1 MTRWQ
6 IKSVL
11 FYSHDG
17 RRVEL
22 SFKLNDV
29 TIVVGESY
37 SGKSAIIEAIDYAM
51 GASQCHIP
59 GIVRETCSWVGIV
72 WIRER
77 SEFLICR
84 RVPPLT
90 AKSSEE
96 VFVSI
101 GAPVAVPEKAEQ
113 LSRTTNVDGSLRQF
127 EQAILIGD
135 VTGTTFTER
144 EGTRISV
151 RNALPYILVS
161 DDVII
166 DKIALFRGMK
176 DWRQA
181 VIDSIPYFLGAVD
194 ETTATNEIKLKKLRS
209 QLGKLE
215 ARQQSVANDLDA
227 TLGKAKE
234 LVIEAVEVG
243 IIAKQ
248 NLESLSRNQ
257 VYEILLKVAEWT
269 PGTEVDS
276 QANDQLASLYAL
288 ERESLGELSQ
298 LRVMQNA
305 ARSALQTATE
315 FTEAVQEQRAK
326 LQLAELF
333 KADSH
338 SESCPLCNSDI
349 SAKTPTLTNIQ
360 TALAQLDG
368 ELSEVNEDRPQI
380 DSYLRTLEGRVTQSI
395 ENLKRVRGQITALV
409 RQAADAAAKLQGDP
423 RRMRVVGRVSFFNE
437 QASEDLSSLSE
448 DKIQELRDR
457 ISDLESLVDP
467 DAKAERVIGLQ
478 HQVSTHATAILR
490 TLPFDK
496 NYQNA
501 HLMFDA
507 RKLLVKFA
515 IGPRVMEMRDIGGD
529 ESYLSG
535 RLSTILALHRV
546 FSEGKRPVPGV
557 VILDQVSRP
566 FYNPETRKDQ
576 VIVKTTDSTDLKRY
590 FDAIFAESESQKIQI
605 IVLEHAY
612 FEDFP
617 KYVSAT
623 IRRWGPSEKLI
634 PADWPK
640 VTGAG
645 GSETTT
651 SDLAK

>member
-22 SFKLNDV
+22 LFKLNDV
-29 TIVVGESY
+29 TIIVGESY

-59 GIVRETCSWVGIV
+59 GIVRETCSWVGILWV
-72 WIRER
+72 RDK

-84 RVPPLT
+84 KVPPLN

-101 GAPVAVPEKAEQ
+101 GAPVDVPQKAEQ

-144 EGTRISV
+144 QGTRISV
-151 RNALPYILVS
+151 RNALPYLLVS

-215 ARQQSVANDLDA
+215 ARQQSAATDPDA

-234 LVIEAVEVG
+234 LVAEAVEVG

-248 NLESLSRNQ
+248 NLEGLTRIQINDILSR
-257 VYEILLKVAEWT
+257 VAEWA
-269 PGTEVDS
+269 PGAEVDS
-276 QANDQLASLYAL
+276 EANDQLAALYAL
-288 ERESLGELSQ
+288 ERTSLSQ
-298 LRVMQNA
+298 LAELRGMQSA
-305 ARSALQTATE
+305 ARNALQTANQ
-315 FTEAVQEQRAK
+315 FTGVIQEQRAK

-333 KADSH
+333 KDDNQTD
-338 SESCPLCNSDI
+338 SCPLCNSDI
-349 SAKTPTLTNIQ
+349 ATKTPTLTNIQ
-360 TALAQLDG
+360 SALAQLDG

-380 DSYLRTLEGRVTQSI
+380 DSYLRTLEGRIAQAQD
-395 ENLKRVRGQITALV
+395 NLRGIRGQISALV
-409 RQAADAAAKLQGDP
+409 RQAQDVAAKLQGDP

-437 QASEDLSSLSE
+437 QAAEDQSNLSE
-448 DKIQELRDR
+448 DNIQELKDK

-490 TLPFDK
+490 ELPFDK

-515 IGPRVMEMRDIGGD
+515 VGSRVMEMRDIGGD

-535 RLSTILALHRV
+535 RLSTVLALHRI
-546 FSEGKRPVPGV
+546 FAEGKRPVPGV
-557 VILDQVSRP
+557 VILDQLSRP
-566 FYNPETRKDQ
+566 FYNPETRKEE
-576 VIVKTTDSTDLKRY
+576 VVVKTTDSTDLKRY
-590 FDAIFAESESQKIQI
+590 FDAIFAEAESQKLQI

-623 IRRWGPSEKLI
+623 IKRWGPTEKLI
-634 PADWPK
+634 PADWPRIDNNGN
-640 VTGAG
+640 VLPA
-645 GSETTT
+645 SPTT
-651 SDLAK
+651 